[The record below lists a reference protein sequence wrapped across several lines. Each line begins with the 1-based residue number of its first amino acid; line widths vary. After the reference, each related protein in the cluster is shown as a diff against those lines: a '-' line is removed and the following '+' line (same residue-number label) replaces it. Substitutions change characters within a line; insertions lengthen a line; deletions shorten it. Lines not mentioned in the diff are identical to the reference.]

1 MSVTFITSF
10 SVRGPGLRVAV
21 KDLID
26 MAGTPTT
33 AASRVVADAAVPAG
47 QDAACLAGLRAAG
60 AQIVGKANLH
70 ELALGVTGINPWFGT
85 PVNPLDASLA
95 PGGSSS
101 GSAVAVATGEARVA
115 YGTDTGGSIRI
126 PAACCGVCG
135 LKTTWGRIPVAGVRP
150 LAPSLDTVGPMA
162 ADVAG
167 LVVGME
173 LLEPGFTVSGP
184 PGPPLRPG
192 PLRVGRLRVP
202 AAPEVTDAVTAA
214 LRATSWEVSDV
225 DPGEWVTATRWT
237 SSLLVGEAYRSNQD
251 IFDHNATRLSGDV
264 ARRLEAGHQVTDALM
279 AAAAQARARWR
290 AELTGLFAR
299 FDLLVTPTL
308 AILPPPLDRADGLL
322 EARYT
327 MPVNFAGVPAL
338 ALPVPA
344 RGGLPASLQLV
355 GPWGGEERLLAAG
368 AAVEAAVSEAGP
380 AATAGRRSARADGTR
395 GSGGRPPG

>member
-1 MSVTFITSF
+1 
-10 SVRGPGLRVAV
+10 VAV

-26 MAGTPTT
+26 MAGAPTT
-33 AASRVVADAAVPAG
+33 AGSRVVADAAVPAER
-47 QDAACLAGLRAAG
+47 DAACLAGLRPAG
-60 AQIVGKANLH
+60 AQVVGKTNLH

-101 GSAVAVATGEARVA
+101 GSAVAVAAGEARVA

-167 LVVGME
+167 LVACME
-173 LLEPGFTVSGP
+173 LLEPGFAAGQA
-184 PGPPLRPG
+184 PGSP
-192 PLRVGRLRVP
+192 RVGRLRVP
-202 AAPEVTDAVTAA
+202 AAPEVSDAVTAA

-225 DPGEWVTATRWT
+225 HPGEWVTATRWA
-237 SSLLVGEAYRSNQD
+237 SSLLVGEAYRTNQD
-251 IFDHNATRLSGDV
+251 IFDRNAARLSGDV
-264 ARRLEAGHQVTDALM
+264 ARRLEAGRQVTDAAM
-279 AAAAQARARWR
+279 AAAAKARARWR
-290 AELTGLFAR
+290 AELASLFDR

-308 AILPPPLDRADGLL
+308 AILPPPLDRADELL

-344 RGGLPASLQLV
+344 GGGLPASLQLV

-368 AAVEAAVSEAGP
+368 AAVEAAVS
-380 AATAGRRSARADGTR
+380 AR
-395 GSGGRPPG
+395 

>member
-1 MSVTFITSF
+1 VSVTFITSF
-10 SVRGPGLRVAV
+10 SARGPGLRVAV

-26 MAGTPTT
+26 MEGTPTT
-33 AASRVVADAAVPAG
+33 AGSRVVADAAVPAG

-60 AQIVGKANLH
+60 AQVVGKANLH

-101 GSAVAVATGEARVA
+101 GSAAAVAAGEAQVA

-135 LKTTWGRIPVAGVRP
+135 LKTTWGRIPVDGVRP
-150 LAPSLDTVGPMA
+150 LAPSLDTVGPMS

-167 LVVGME
+167 LVAGMQ
-173 LLEPGFTVSGP
+173 LLEPGFAV
-184 PGPPLRPG
+184 PGPLSVPG

-202 AAPEVTDAVTAA
+202 AAPEVDDAVTAA

-225 DPGEWVTATRWT
+225 DPDGWLAATR
-237 SSLLVGEAYRSNQD
+237 SAGILLVAEAYRANRE
-251 IFDHNATRLSGDV
+251 IFDHNATRLSDDV
-264 ARRLEAGHQVTDALM
+264 ARRLDAGRQVTP
-279 AAAAQARARWR
+279 AAMTAAEQARARWR
-290 AELTGLFAR
+290 AQLTGLFTR
-299 FDLLVTPTL
+299 FDLLALPTL
-308 AILPPPLDRADGLL
+308 AILPPPLDRADELL

-338 ALPVPA
+338 ALPIPA
-344 RGGLPASLQLV
+344 RGALPASLQLV
-355 GPWGGEERLLAAG
+355 SAWGSEERLLAAG
-368 AAVEAAVSEAGP
+368 AAVEAA
-380 AATAGRRSARADGTR
+380 TR
-395 GSGGRPPG
+395 TSGGRPAG

>member
-1 MSVTFITSF
+1 VSVTFITPL
-10 SVRGPGLRVAV
+10 SVQGPGLRVAV

-26 MAGTPTT
+26 VAGTPTT

-115 YGTDTGGSIRI
+115 CGTDTGGSIRI
-126 PAACCGVCG
+126 PAACCGICG

-167 LVVGME
+167 LVAGME
-173 LLEPGFTVSGP
+173 LLEPGFAAAQA
-184 PGPPLRPG
+184 PGS
-192 PLRVGRLRVP
+192 LRVGRLRLP
-202 AAPEVTDAVTAA
+202 AAPEVTDAVIAA

-225 DPGEWVTATRWT
+225 DPGAWLTATRWT
-237 SSLLVGEAYRSNQD
+237 SSLLVAEAYSTNQE

-264 ARRLEAGHQVTDALM
+264 ARRLDAGRRVTPAAMTEA
-279 AAAAQARARWR
+279 ARARAMWR
-290 AELTGLFAR
+290 AQLTYLFTR
-299 FDLLVTPTL
+299 FDLLALPTL
-308 AILPPPLDRADGLL
+308 AILPPPLGRADDLL

-355 GPWGGEERLLAAG
+355 AAWGGEERLLAAG
-368 AAVEAAVSEAGP
+368 AAAEAAVS
-380 AATAGRRSARADGTR
+380 AR
-395 GSGGRPPG
+395 

>member
-1 MSVTFITSF
+1 VSVTFITSF
-10 SVRGPGLRVAV
+10 SARGPGLRVAV

-33 AASRVVADAAVPAG
+33 AASRVVADTAVPAG

-60 AQIVGKANLH
+60 AQIVGKANMH

-167 LVVGME
+167 LVAGME
-173 LLEPGFTVSGP
+173 LLEPGFRAFSA
-184 PGPPLRPG
+184 PG

-202 AAPEVTDAVTAA
+202 AAPGVSDAVTAA

-251 IFDHNATRLSGDV
+251 IFDLNAARLSGDV
-264 ARRLEAGHQVTDALM
+264 ARRLEAGRQVTDAAM
-279 AAAAQARARWR
+279 AAAEQARARWR

-308 AILPPPLDRADGLL
+308 AILPPPLDRADELL

-368 AAVEAAVSEAGP
+368 AAVEAAVCWP
-380 AATAGRRSARADGTR
+380 
-395 GSGGRPPG
+395 GGRPPG